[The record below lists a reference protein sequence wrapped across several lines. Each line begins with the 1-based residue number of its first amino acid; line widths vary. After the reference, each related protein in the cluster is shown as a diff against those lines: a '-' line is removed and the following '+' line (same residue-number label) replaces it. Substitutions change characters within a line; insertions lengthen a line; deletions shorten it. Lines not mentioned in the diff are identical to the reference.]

1 MRHHYSS
8 AAGII
13 SAESPRPGG
22 LIDGASLRR
31 HVRALATAIVAEP
44 TARIGSLGGRLIF
57 AAAARSKTAA
67 ARCGAPFGRRCRGRV
82 CACPRGQRLRRR
94 PRSPARAGVGLAHPR
109 PHPLRGRTSV
119 TRGPAMPRVSHP
131 TPSIAPAYTG
141 RLSTAPVPSLRLP
154 DDPMQPAAAYRFV
167 HDELMLDGSSRLNL
181 ATFVTTWMDP
191 EAELLMA
198 QTFDKNMI
206 DKDEYPATAAIESR
220 CVSMVADLFH
230 AEELSDDDPAS
241 ATGVSTIGSSEA
253 VMLGGLALKW
263 RWRKRVGAG
272 WKNRTP
278 NLVMGSDVQVVWEKF
293 CRYFDVEPRYLPV
306 EKGRYVITPEQVV
319 DAVDEDTI
327 GVVAILG
334 TTYTGEL
341 EPIAPICAALD
352 KLAADGGVD
361 VPVHVDAASGGFVV
375 PFLHPELKWDFRLPR
390 VVSINVSGH
399 KYGLTYPGIGFVV
412 WRSKEY
418 LPEDLVFRVNYLGG
432 DMPTFTLNFS
442 RAGNQVI
449 GQYYNFLRLGREG
462 YTQIMHSLSQTAR
475 WLGEQLRVGDHC
487 ELISDGSAI
496 PVVAFRLAK
505 DRGYTE
511 FDVSHELR
519 TFGWQVPAYTMPD
532 NATNI
537 SVLRIVVREGLSADL
552 ARALHDDTRTA
563 LASLDKVKPGGHYS
577 ATHFAH

>member
-1 MRHHYSS
+1 VPHH
-8 AAGII
+8 
-13 SAESPRPGG
+13 P
-22 LIDGASLRR
+22 
-31 HVRALATAIVAEP
+31 
-44 TARIGSLGGRLIF
+44 
-57 AAAARSKTAA
+57 
-67 ARCGAPFGRRCRGRV
+67 
-82 CACPRGQRLRRR
+82 
-94 PRSPARAGVGLAHPR
+94 
-109 PHPLRGRTSV
+109 SV
-119 TRGPAMPRVSHP
+119 PSH
-131 TPSIAPAYTG
+131 SIAPAYTN
-141 RLSTAPVPSLRLP
+141 RLFTAPVPALRLP
-154 DDPMQPAAAYRFV
+154 DESMDPETAYRFI

-191 EAELLMA
+191 EAGKLMA
-198 QTFDKNMI
+198 ETFDKNMI
-206 DKDEYPATAAIESR
+206 DKDEYPATAAIEQR
-220 CVSMVADLFH
+220 CVCMVADLFH
-230 AEELSDDDPAS
+230 AENLRDDDPAS
-241 ATGVSTIGSSEA
+241 AIGVSTIGSSEA

-263 RWRKRVGAG
+263 RWRQRVGPKKGGA
-272 WKNRTP
+272 WKGRTP
-278 NLVMGSDVQVVWEKF
+278 NLVMGSNVQVVWEKF
-293 CRYFDVEPRYLPV
+293 CRYFDVEPRYLPM
-306 EKGRYVITPEQVV
+306 EEGRYVITPEQVI

-341 EPIAPICAALD
+341 EPIEEICAALD
-352 KLAADGGVD
+352 KLAAGGGVD

-375 PFLHPELKWDFRLPR
+375 PFIHPGLKWDFRLPR

-412 WRSKEY
+412 WRSAEH

-442 RAGNQVI
+442 RPGNQVV

-462 YTQIMHSLSQTAR
+462 YTQVMQTLSQTAR
-475 WLGEQLRVGDHC
+475 WLAGQLAAGEHF

-496 PVVAFRLAK
+496 PVVAARLRG

-532 NATNI
+532 NATDV

-552 ARALHDDTRTA
+552 ARALHDDTVTA
-563 LASLDKVKPGGHYS
+563 LANLDKLKPGGHF
-577 ATHFAH
+577 TEQHFAH